1 LDPTMKRLAKLPVI
15 NSSKEIWWI
24 LTLYMI
30 LERKLMF

>member
-1 LDPTMKRLAKLPVI
+1 LGDEAPCKIAVI